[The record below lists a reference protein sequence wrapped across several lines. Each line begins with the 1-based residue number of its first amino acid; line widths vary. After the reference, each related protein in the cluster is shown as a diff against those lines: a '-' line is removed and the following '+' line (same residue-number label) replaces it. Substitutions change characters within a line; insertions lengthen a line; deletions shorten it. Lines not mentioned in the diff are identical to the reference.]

1 MKPEKAGKA
10 PSALEAWAAIFDT
23 GGPRREEREAA
34 ALAAK
39 EMREFW
45 MPILEELW
53 REAKR
58 EGVADS
64 ASLFLLESEI
74 RRIRRELRMETPS
87 ADKVAKLHLRNCAH
101 IRRYQREKKTPNR
114 RGH

>member
-1 MKPEKAGKA
+1 MKQTNQAPPALKAW
-10 PSALEAWAAIFDT
+10 SEIFAT

-45 MPILEELW
+45 LPILEELW

-58 EGVADS
+58 EGVSDS
-64 ASLFLLESEI
+64 ANLFLLESEI
-74 RRIRRELRMETPS
+74 RRLRRELDSEAPS
-87 ADKVAKLHLRNCAH
+87 PERIARLHLRNCAH